1 MKTKRFRQSCHTR
14 RRATRRN
21 CKKGG
26 MRAIRFGRDFA
37 NKMLG
42 EGLDRA
48 DKIKD
53 VAKAIKDGLTPQTSE
68 KGKHRISS
76 LPRYF
81 SASPSQSQLSPA
93 FPAVSKTP
101 PRKVHHVSDAFKTPE
116 HHHRHDV
123 NDTPP
128 NLGTRARRPRET
140 PEERRL
146 RLGFSVAPSMAN
158 TASVVGELFP

>member
-26 MRAIRFGRDFA
+26 MRAIRFGREFA
-37 NKMLG
+37 NKILG
-42 EGLDRA
+42 KGADRA

-53 VAKAIKDGLTPQTSE
+53 IAKAIEEGLTHQPSD

-81 SASPSQSQLSPA
+81 SASPSPLSPSFA
-93 FPAVSKTP
+93 AVSKTP
-101 PRKVHHVSDAFKTPE
+101 LRNLHHVGDEFKTPE

-123 NDTPP
+123 NETPP

-140 PEERRL
+140 PEERRR